1 LIVYGLDRHI
11 TGIGRYTLELARA
24 LSEMA
29 SAPVLTLLTAG
40 GAGLL
45 ADMDAKFALLPGCRL
60 LPGLITLG
68 GVLIPRYVRRHGLD
82 LVHDPTGIT
91 PFYLGTGAARA
102 VVTVHDVFPW
112 SCPGTSSLLDTL
124 IYRHWLPRV
133 LPRRADTIITV
144 SEHSRGDIQRYL
156 GIPSQQLNVIPY
168 GVAARFHP
176 LPAAQVDAHLKA
188 RFGLA
193 GPYILYVGA
202 LTRRKNVERALQAF
216 ATIQDQ
222 FPAMRFALAG
232 PRTWKQTP
240 VEDLVQALG
249 IGDKILLTGPLA
261 DGDLAALYSG
271 AKLFLFPSLCE
282 GFGLPP
288 LEAMACGT
296 PVVCS
301 NATSLPEV
309 VGDAALTVD
318 PHDVEALAEAI
329 GRVLSE
335 PKLAAELRTRSLERA
350 QQFTW
355 QRTARETMG
364 VYNQVLGEARGSD
377 DG

>member
-1 LIVYGLDRHI
+1 
-11 TGIGRYTLELARA
+11 
-24 LSEMA
+24 
-29 SAPVLTLLTAG
+29 
-40 GAGLL
+40 
-45 ADMDAKFALLPGCRL
+45 
-60 LPGLITLG
+60 
-68 GVLIPRYVRRHGLD
+68 
-82 LVHDPTGIT
+82 
-91 PFYLGTGAARA
+91 
-102 VVTVHDVFPW
+102 
-112 SCPGTSSLLDTL
+112 
-124 IYRHWLPRV
+124 
-133 LPRRADTIITV
+133 
-144 SEHSRGDIQRYL
+144 
-156 GIPSQQLNVIPY
+156 
-168 GVAARFHP
+168 
-176 LPAAQVDAHLKA
+176 
-188 RFGLA
+188 
-193 GPYILYVGA
+193 
-202 LTRRKNVERALQAF
+202 
-216 ATIQDQ
+216 
-222 FPAMRFALAG
+222 
-232 PRTWKQTP
+232 